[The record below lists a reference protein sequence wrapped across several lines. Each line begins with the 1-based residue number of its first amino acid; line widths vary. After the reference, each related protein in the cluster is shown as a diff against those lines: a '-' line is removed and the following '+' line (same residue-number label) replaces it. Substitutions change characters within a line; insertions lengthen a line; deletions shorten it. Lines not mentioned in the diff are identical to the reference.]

1 MSGDKTGCEI
11 SAPASASLNSQ
22 TVSLPDPAAAA
33 QTLYSP
39 HTLSFFPSSP
49 SPPRFPFVLYFSRL
63 PPQLSLCGRRSMARR
78 QVRPG
83 TAATGF
89 TQTPRQLQMWPFSG
103 GQVRSA
109 QTNTLRTD
117 AAALLCT
124 QLFQKFSVCR
134 K

>member
-11 SAPASASLNSQ
+11 SASALLSLSSQ
-22 TVSLPDPAAAA
+22 TVSLPSPAAAV
-33 QTLYSP
+33 QTPHSP
-39 HTLSFFPSSP
+39 HTLCSFFPPSS
-49 SPPRFPFVLYFSRL
+49 RFPFVLYFSRL
-63 PPQLSLCGRRSMARR
+63 PPQLSLCGRRSMAQS

-103 GQVRSA
+103 GQVRSV
-109 QTNTLRTD
+109 QNNSPKTD
-117 AAALLCT
+117 AAVLLCT
-124 QLFQKFSVCR
+124 ERLEK